1 LSTYAHV
8 GRAVTAAVLTTA
20 GVALIMGLLSRR
32 RPAPMPVVR
41 CPIHGIA
48 YDTELEMCPECAK
61 TQATAPSSPV
71 TQPLETRGGA

>member
-1 LSTYAHV
+1 MSYAQV
-8 GRAVTAAVLTTA
+8 GRVVTAAVLTTA
-20 GVALIMGLLSRR
+20 GAALMVGLLFRR
-32 RPAPMPVVR
+32 RPTPVPVVR

>member
-1 LSTYAHV
+1 LNTYAQV
-8 GRAVTAAVLTTA
+8 GRAVTAAVIAATGA
-20 GVALIMGLLSRR
+20 ALIMGLLSRR
-32 RPAPMPVVR
+32 RPAPMPMVR

-61 TQATAPSSPV
+61 TQAAAPSSPA

>member
-1 LSTYAHV
+1 MSTYAHV
-8 GRAVTAAVLTTA
+8 GRAVTAAVLATA
-20 GVALIMGLLSRR
+20 GAALIMRLVSRR

-61 TQATAPSSPV
+61 TQATAPGSPV

>member
-1 LSTYAHV
+1 
-8 GRAVTAAVLTTA
+8 VTAAVIAATGA
-20 GVALIMGLLSRR
+20 ALIMGLLSRR

-61 TQATAPSSPV
+61 TQAAAPSSPA